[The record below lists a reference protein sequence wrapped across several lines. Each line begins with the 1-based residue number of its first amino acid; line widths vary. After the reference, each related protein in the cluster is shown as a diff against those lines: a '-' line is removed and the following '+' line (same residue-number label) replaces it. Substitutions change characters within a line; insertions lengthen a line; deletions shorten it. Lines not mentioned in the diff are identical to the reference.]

1 MSLLCIDIESE
12 FGAFNKPFSNTGG
25 LLTFMI
31 PPKTAIIGLLGA
43 TVGYGLRKT
52 LETFR
57 DTKVGVEPLKNIE
70 TKTITYLCHYG
81 YGGHPDRER
90 RGIPVN
96 IKQEL
101 IVRPQYRLYIEVEAG
116 AEAKNKQLL
125 RDINKLLLKTGV
137 QEEAKDVR
145 EGLELLFRNHI
156 SYYSLYMGK
165 NDFPLRYS
173 LIDIKTN
180 KRQPTDMEKY
190 FPTNCAV
197 PRDGVSNPK
206 ITVTEENFGGL
217 KIKRK
222 KSEPF
227 SIFIISNVPFSQ
239 TPDREFTEFKDLLLK
254 DRSRETVM
262 EVVPKRNDC
271 YSFYTDED
279 GNLIVCF

>member
-57 DTKVGVEPLKNIE
+57 DTKVGVEPLKDIE
-70 TKTITYLCHYG
+70 TKTITYNCHYG
-81 YGGHPDRER
+81 GRPGR
-90 RGIPVN
+90 IVN

-101 IVRPQYRLYIEVEAG
+101 LVKPRYRLYIEIVSNVKDKKLIDDIKELLQKAG
-116 AEAKNKQLL
+116 
-125 RDINKLLLKTGV
+125 V
-137 QEEAKDVR
+137 HEEAKDVR

-173 LIDIKTN
+173 LRDITTN
-180 KRQPTDMEKY
+180 KLQPSDMEKY
-190 FPTNCAV
+190 FPTKCVV
-197 PRDGVSNPK
+197 PRDGVSNHK

-217 KIKRK
+217 RIERRK
-222 KSEPF
+222 SRPF
-227 SIFIISNVPFSQ
+227 RIFILSNVPFSQ
-239 TPDREFTEFKDLLLK
+239 TSDREFTEFQNFLLK
-254 DRSRETVM
+254 DRSIETVM
-262 EVVPKRNDC
+262 EVMPNRKDE
-271 YSFYTDED
+271 YSYYADVE

>member
-31 PPKTAIIGLLGA
+31 PPKTAIVGLLGA

-70 TKTITYLCHYG
+70 TKTITYNCHYG
-81 YGGHPDRER
+81 GRPGR
-90 RGIPVN
+90 IVN

-101 IVRPQYRLYIEVEAG
+101 LVKPRYRLYIEIESRVKDKKLIDHIKE
-116 AEAKNKQLL
+116 LL
-125 RDINKLLLKTGV
+125 QKTGV
-137 QEEAKDVR
+137 QEEAKDAR

-173 LIDIKTN
+173 LRDITTS
-180 KRQPTDMEKY
+180 RLQPSDMKKY
-190 FPTNCAV
+190 FPTNCVV

-206 ITVTEENFGGL
+206 IAVIEEKFGRL
-217 KIKRK
+217 KIKR
-222 KSEPF
+222 SEPF
-227 SIFIISNVPFSQ
+227 SFFILSNVPLSQ
-239 TPDREFTEFKDLLLK
+239 TTDREFTEFKDFLLK
-254 DRSRETVM
+254 DRSRKSVM
-262 EVVPKRNDC
+262 EVVPKIKKD
-271 YSFYTDED
+271 YSFYTDD
-279 GNLIVCF
+279 NGNLIVCF

>member
-1 MSLLCIDIESE
+1 MSLLCIDIESA

-70 TKTITYLCHYG
+70 TKTITYNCHYG
-81 YGGHPDRER
+81 GRPGR
-90 RGIPVN
+90 IVN

-101 IVRPQYRLYIEVEAG
+101 LVKPRYRLYIEIESSVKDKKLIEVIK
-116 AEAKNKQLL
+116 ELL
-125 RDINKLLLKTGV
+125 QKTGV

-180 KRQPTDMEKY
+180 KLQPTDMKKY

-217 KIKRK
+217 KIERK

-279 GNLIVCF
+279 RNLIVCF